1 MNLPDGPKTSPSVQ
15 TIQFL
20 LRPLETLDTW
30 SQQYGDTFR
39 LLGKEIPALVYFSS
53 PDAIQTIFTSEPEY
67 LSSTQKSNVVK
78 LLLGEHSLI
87 FLNGDR
93 HQRQKK
99 LLMQPFHG
107 ERMREYGQTI
117 CTITEQVISQWTRGT
132 IFSVC
137 STMKEISLRVI
148 LSAVFGLQDG
158 FRYEQLKQLL
168 TSMLEVLDYPLNSIL
183 LFIPFLRQDLGSWSP
198 WGNFTRQLQ
207 QIDQLVYAEIFER
220 RTQGDPLRTDILS
233 LLLSVRDEDGQP
245 MTDTQL
251 RDELMTLV
259 FAGYETTT
267 AALSWALYWVH
278 YLPEIQEK
286 LLGELGGFSLSSDP
300 SAVARLPYLTA
311 VCQETL
317 RLYPIALSTFART
330 VHKPFEVS
338 GFQLEP
344 GTIVNVSIYLAH
356 HRESIYPEPKQFKPE
371 RFLIRQFSPYE
382 YLPFGGGS
390 RRCLGAA
397 LAQFE
402 MKLVLATIL
411 SRMQLRL
418 LSPRPLKPIRRGIT
432 MTPPSNLEMV
442 VTKVM

>member
-30 SQQYGDTFR
+30 SQQHGDTFR
-39 LLGKEIPALVYFSS
+39 LLGRELPALVYFSS

-67 LSSTQKSNVVK
+67 LSSTQKSDVVK

-87 FLNGDR
+87 FLSGDS
-93 HQRQKK
+93 HQRQKR
-99 LLMQPFHG
+99 LLMPPFHG

-117 CTITEQVISQWTRGT
+117 CAITEQVMSQWTRGK
-132 IFSVC
+132 IFSVR
-137 STMKEISLRVI
+137 STMKEISLSVI
-148 LSAVFGLQDG
+148 LSAVFGLRNG
-158 FRYEQLKQLL
+158 HRYEQLKELL

-198 WGNFTRQLQ
+198 WGSFTRQLQ

-220 RTQGDPLRTDILS
+220 RAQSDPLRRDILS

-245 MTDTQL
+245 MTDTEL

-286 LLGELGGFSLSSDP
+286 LLGELGELSSGSDP
-300 SAVARLPYLTA
+300 SAVDRLPYLTA

-330 VHKPFEVS
+330 VQKPFEVC
-338 GFQLEP
+338 GYQLQP
-344 GTIVNVSIYLAH
+344 DTIVNVSIYLAH
-356 HRESIYPEPKQFKPE
+356 HREAVYPEPKQFRPE
-371 RFLIRQFSPYE
+371 RFLARQFSPFE

-390 RRCLGAA
+390 RRCIGAA

-411 SRMQLRL
+411 SRRQLAL
-418 LSPRPLKPIRRGIT
+418 ISPRPLKPIRRGIT

-442 VTKVM
+442 VTKVI